1 MDNFDVIISAVRI
14 VEKLLNFPAP
24 ELFIIEQNQLRNS
37 EITGMY
43 KFDDNEIIF
52 NEDWVLRSDWTEVII
67 TAFHEMRHAYQGY
80 CIRTQSRESQETL
93 KQWEYE
99 TLNYIMPS
107 GKNNEIDDESYLKQ
121 EIEVDAIAFAH
132 KMMLDHFALKTL
144 IPRSIYKNVQNKLFT
159 ILVTGGFHV
168 DSKQV

>member
-1 MDNFDVIISAVRI
+1 MDNFDVVISPVRI
-14 VEKLLNFPAP
+14 VEKILNFPAP
-24 ELFIIEQNQLRNS
+24 ELFIIEQNQLPNS

-80 CIRTQSRESQETL
+80 CIRSQSRESQSTL
-93 KQWEYE
+93 DKWEYE

-107 GKNNEIDDESYLKQ
+107 GKNNEIDDELYLKH
-121 EIEVDAIAFAH
+121 EIEIDAIAFAH
-132 KMMLDHFALKTL
+132 KMMLEHFELKTVL
-144 IPRSIYKNVQNKLFT
+144 PRIIYQNVQNKLL
-159 ILVTGGFHV
+159 II
-168 DSKQV
+168 

>member
-1 MDNFDVIISAVRI
+1 MDNFDVVISAVRI

-24 ELFIIEQNQLRNS
+24 ELFIIEQNQLPNS

-107 GKNNEIDDESYLKQ
+107 GYNNEIDDESYLKQ
-121 EIEVDAIAFAH
+121 EIEIDAIAFAH
-132 KMMLDHFALKTL
+132 KMILDHFGLKTVIPLVIKDLVHVKIQNNAIKGQL
-144 IPRSIYKNVQNKLFT
+144 INE
-159 ILVTGGFHV
+159 
-168 DSKQV
+168 

>member
-1 MDNFDVIISAVRI
+1 LHNLDIANAGVQI
-14 VEKLLNFPAP
+14 VAKLLNFPAP
-24 ELFIIEQNQLRNS
+24 ELFIIEQNKLPNS

-80 CIRTQSRESQETL
+80 CIRTQSREPKSTL
-93 KQWEYE
+93 EKWEYE

-121 EIEVDAIAFAH
+121 EIEIDAIAFAH
-132 KMMLDHFALKTL
+132 KMMLEHFGLRTIVPSSIKDKVAYQLKEV
-144 IPRSIYKNVQNKLFT
+144 I
-159 ILVTGGFHV
+159 
-168 DSKQV
+168 

>member
-1 MDNFDVIISAVRI
+1 MHNLDIANAGVQI
-14 VEKLLNFPAP
+14 VAKLLNFPAP
-24 ELFIIEQNQLRNS
+24 ELFIIEQNKLPNS

-80 CIRTQSRESQETL
+80 CIRTQSREPQSTL
-93 KQWEYE
+93 NKWEYE

-121 EIEVDAIAFAH
+121 EIEIDAIAFAH
-132 KMMLDHFALKTL
+132 KMMLEHFGLRTIIPSSIRDKVEYQLKEV
-144 IPRSIYKNVQNKLFT
+144 I
-159 ILVTGGFHV
+159 
-168 DSKQV
+168 

>member
-1 MDNFDVIISAVRI
+1 MDNFDVVISAVRI
-14 VEKLLNFPAP
+14 VEKILNFPAP
-24 ELFIIEQNQLRNS
+24 ELFIIEQNQLPNS

-43 KFDDNEIIF
+43 RFDDNEIIF

-80 CIRTQSRESQETL
+80 CIRTQSREPKSIL
-93 KQWEYE
+93 DKWEYE

-121 EIEVDAIAFAH
+121 EIEIDAIAYAH
-132 KMMLDHFALKTL
+132 WLVKSQFDMKTV
-144 IPRSIYKNVQNKLFT
+144 IPSNINERV
-159 ILVTGGFHV
+159 
-168 DSKQV
+168 SKKIIELGDYEL

>member
-1 MDNFDVIISAVRI
+1 MHNLDIANAGVQI
-14 VEKLLNFPAP
+14 VAKLLNFPAP
-24 ELFIIEQNQLRNS
+24 ELFIIEQNKLPNS

-80 CIRTQSRESQETL
+80 CIRTQSREPKSTL
-93 KQWEYE
+93 EKWEYE

-121 EIEVDAIAFAH
+121 EIEIDAIAFAH
-132 KMMLDHFALKTL
+132 KMMLEHFGLRTIVPSSIKDKVAYQLKEV
-144 IPRSIYKNVQNKLFT
+144 I
-159 ILVTGGFHV
+159 
-168 DSKQV
+168 

>member
-1 MDNFDVIISAVRI
+1 MILHNLDIANAGVQI
-14 VEKLLNFPAP
+14 VAKLLNFPAP
-24 ELFIIEQNQLRNS
+24 ELFIIEQNKLPNS

-80 CIRTQSRESQETL
+80 CIRTQSREPQSTL
-93 KQWEYE
+93 DKWEYE

-121 EIEVDAIAFAH
+121 EIEIDAIAFAY
-132 KMMLDHFALKTL
+132 KMMLKHFKLKTGVPK
-144 IPRSIYKNVQNKLFT
+144 IIYKDVKNKLLT
-159 ILVTGGFHV
+159 I
-168 DSKQV
+168 

>member
-1 MDNFDVIISAVRI
+1 MDNFDVIISTVRI

-24 ELFIIEQNQLRNS
+24 ELFIIEQNQLPNS

-121 EIEVDAIAFAH
+121 EIEIDAIAFAH
-132 KMMLDHFALKTL
+132 KMMLEHFELRTV
-144 IPRSIYKNVQNKLFT
+144 IPNSIKDKVTIKL
-159 ILVTGGFHV
+159 GY
-168 DSKQV
+168 

>member
-1 MDNFDVIISAVRI
+1 MDNFDAVISAVRI
-14 VEKLLNFPAP
+14 VERILNFPAP
-24 ELFIIEQNQLRNS
+24 ELFIIDQNKLPNS

-80 CIRTQSRESQETL
+80 RIRTQSRESQSTL
-93 KQWEYE
+93 DKWEYE

-107 GKNNEIDDESYLKQ
+107 GKNNEFDDESYLKQ
-121 EIEVDAIAFAH
+121 EVEIDAIAFAH
-132 KMMLDHFALKTL
+132 KMMLEHFELKTVL
-144 IPRSIYKNVQNKLFT
+144 PKIIYQKVQNKLL
-159 ILVTGGFHV
+159 II
-168 DSKQV
+168 

>member
-1 MDNFDVIISAVRI
+1 MILHNLDIANAGVQI
-14 VEKLLNFPAP
+14 VAKLLNFPAP
-24 ELFIIEQNQLRNS
+24 ELFIIEQNKLPNS

-80 CIRTQSRESQETL
+80 CIRTQSREPQSTL
-93 KQWEYE
+93 NKWEYE

-121 EIEVDAIAFAH
+121 EIEIDAIAFAH
-132 KMMLDHFALKTL
+132 KMMLEHFRLRTIVPSSIREKVAYQLKEV
-144 IPRSIYKNVQNKLFT
+144 I
-159 ILVTGGFHV
+159 
-168 DSKQV
+168 